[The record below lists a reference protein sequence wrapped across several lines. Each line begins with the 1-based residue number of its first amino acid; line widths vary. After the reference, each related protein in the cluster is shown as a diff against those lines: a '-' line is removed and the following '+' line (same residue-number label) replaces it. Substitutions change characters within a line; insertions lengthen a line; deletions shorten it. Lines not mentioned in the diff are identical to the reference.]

1 MYKEKY
7 RQGNPYGQQFEA
19 FPQTVAR
26 EVVAPYPIED
36 ADEVINP
43 VPVFMSSTSNPQ
55 SDSTRSQ
62 NDNIV
67 RRQKDPYETPFQY
80 GLGPNLNSSDS
91 LAEIRIPPTASMAT
105 GTHYS
110 RDDHVPSLD
119 PMPSIPVSVTAVP
132 PPPPYEESE
141 TRILQEKAYRV
152 DSPSQQ
158 QRTNVNGSESLE
170 HNVNRFQGAQGDGI
184 FNSAGNPRNFGK
196 PDIIGIGGKV
206 GMAATAGTTGKAG
219 NIGNKA
225 GKGRTGSIKS
235 AESTRSAGSAG
246 SAGSVGNTRHIEN
259 TGTGTTGASGRKT
272 ETVSGDGGAGEKERD
287 LSEYFPRAIEFYK
300 VYKATVAD
308 STNFTHNVQIKWCE
322 TLLEYAFDEEFL
334 CHYNI
339 NAEKL
344 KRKLRPDESLK
355 NQKVILGHSFRVL
368 TKLVSQKCGPA
379 MYLMGTLYSHQ
390 PYLQIKNKNIVDRN
404 DKKALEYYCRAAKTN
419 HSDAC
424 YRAGVCFEYQ
434 RGTPP
439 EEFSKE
445 HAMQKAFQYY
455 ERGAECCQNT
465 SCMYKLGMFYLYGLS
480 GQQHPLQALHWFKMA
495 SEKGDSP
502 QALYELGKIYE
513 FTSLP
518 PQVQGVLTGNDIHR
532 DPATALKYFHKCAM
546 DSDYPLA
553 QWKLGYCYEF
563 GELQLPVIAKK
574 SIAWYAKAA
583 LAQPKGNPMAMLAL
597 SGWYLT
603 GAPDVLKPNDRE
615 AFKWAM
621 KACEASDGKLSR
633 AEYALACYYENGIG
647 CRRDLHQAKAHFET
661 ATKLGHVKAK
671 DRLER
676 DF

>member
-1 MYKEKY
+1 MYRDNYSQSNPY
-7 RQGNPYGQQFEA
+7 RQHFDPP
-19 FPQTVAR
+19 PQSTR

-36 ADEVINP
+36 ANEVINP
-43 VPVFMSSTSNPQ
+43 VPVFMSSSSNLQTNP
-55 SDSTRSQ
+55 TRSQ
-62 NDNIV
+62 GSTPA
-67 RRQKDPYETPFQY
+67 RHHDPYETPFQY
-80 GLGPNLNSSDS
+80 ERESQLDPLNTP
-91 LAEIRIPPTASMAT
+91 AHARIPPAVAAST
-105 GTHYS
+105 PTETRFG
-110 RDDHVPSLD
+110 RDNQVSSLD
-119 PMPSIPVSVTAVP
+119 PLSSMPANATTVP

-141 TRILQEKAYRV
+141 SRILQEKAYRV
-152 DSPSQQ
+152 DSPLHKQMSHANERERPQERSR
-158 QRTNVNGSESLE
+158 RTEETEGNQEHVRAGRNV
-170 HNVNRFQGAQGDGI
+170 R
-184 FNSAGNPRNFGK
+184 P
-196 PDIIGIGGKV
+196 
-206 GMAATAGTTGKAG
+206 AGTVEA
-219 NIGNKA
+219 
-225 GKGRTGSIKS
+225 
-235 AESTRSAGSAG
+235 
-246 SAGSVGNTRHIEN
+246 
-259 TGTGTTGASGRKT
+259 TGTGER
-272 ETVSGDGGAGEKERD
+272 ERD
-287 LSEYFPRAIEFYK
+287 LSDYSPAAVQFYE
-300 VYKATVAD
+300 VYRSTVSD
-308 STNFTHNVQIKWCE
+308 STNFTHDVQMKWCE
-322 TLLEYAFDEEFL
+322 TLLEYAFDDEFL

-344 KRKLRPDESLK
+344 RRKLRPEESLK

-439 EEFSKE
+439 EEFSRE
-445 HAMQKAFQYY
+445 DAMQKAFQYY
-455 ERGAECCQNT
+455 ERGAEICHNT
-465 SCMYKLGMFYLYGLS
+465 SCMYKLGMFYLYGLA

-495 SEKGDSP
+495 SEEGNSP

-518 PQVQGVLTGNDIHR
+518 PQLQSILTRNDIHR
-532 DPATALKYFHKCAM
+532 EPATALKYFHRCAM

-615 AFKWAM
+615 AFKWASR
-621 KACEASDGKLSR
+621 ACEASEGKLSR

-647 CRRDLHQAKAHFET
+647 CHRDLQQARLHFET